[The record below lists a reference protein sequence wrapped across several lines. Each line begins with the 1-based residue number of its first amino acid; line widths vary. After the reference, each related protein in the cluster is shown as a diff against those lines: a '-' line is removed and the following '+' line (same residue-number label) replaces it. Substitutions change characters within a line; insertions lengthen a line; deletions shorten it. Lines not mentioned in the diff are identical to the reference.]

1 VVPAHPSEPAGVIP
15 GYTITDEVYR
25 GRRRIVYRGTR
36 DSDGARVIVKALLDR
51 SGGAESLRREHELIR
66 SLDVDGVPRAI
77 ELIQVDGRAALVLED
92 EGRSRLKTFI
102 PAGGMELGTFLQLGI
117 RLAEVLQG
125 LHDRKVIH
133 KDINPNNILI
143 DPTTGGLTVIDFSI
157 ASRMPAEHQEL
168 RHPNVLEGT
177 IAYLS
182 PEQTGRMNRDID
194 YRTDFYS
201 LGVTFYEML
210 TGRLPFESGDPLEV
224 IHGHIAKTPA
234 APRDLRPDIPPPL
247 SDMVMKLMAKAA
259 EERYRSALGLKA
271 DLSRWRRE
279 WQEGGELGP
288 VEPGRS
294 DPGDRFLVPQRLY
307 GRERQLAQLMA
318 AFDDVGAGPSQ
329 LMLVSGYSGV
339 GKSSLI
345 RELYKPL
352 AGRRGYFISGKFDQ
366 IVRVPYGALLQA
378 FRELVHQLLTEDE
391 AQVAAWRARLTE
403 ALGSGAAVLAELV
416 PEVASLVGPQPPAP
430 ALGAAEAQNRIRL
443 VFQNFLRASA
453 RRDHPL
459 VIFLDDLQWAD
470 GATLNLLEPLLAG
483 SEIES
488 LLLIGAYRDNEV
500 DAAHP
505 LTRVLAELEAAAVVT
520 RRLPLEPLALPDLVH
535 LVRDTLQCGPG
546 DAEPLAGLVF
556 QKTGGNPFFVGQFL
570 KALRDAEL
578 LSFDYSQ
585 ERWTFEIDAIAKAQ
599 MTDNVI
605 DLMTRKIQRLS
616 ADTQRALTLAACIGD
631 PFDQHTLAMV
641 SERAP
646 EATAADLREAIDE
659 GLILPAARHYRAV
672 EPRDSDAGA
681 SGAAYVFLHDRVQQ
695 AAYALIPDERMQIVH
710 LTVGRLLW
718 ARVDAEQA
726 DERVFDVAHHLN
738 LGRDLISDR
747 GERLAL
753 ARLNL
758 VAGRKAKSA
767 TAQEAALAY
776 LTAGLELVT
785 EDLWSSD
792 YELAFALH
800 LEAAECRY
808 HCGHFEAA
816 EQQFTALLQRAET
829 SLDKAKVYR
838 LQSLQYENL
847 SRYAEALASA
857 RECLGL
863 FGVALPESA
872 EERQAALEAEI
883 ASIQS
888 LLGRRPIASLIDL
901 PGMADPEIRMVMNI
915 LTDIWASAYILGGPV
930 LARLISA
937 TMVRLSLVH
946 GNVEESAYG
955 YVTHAIT
962 VGPARGD
969 YLSAYEFGSLAL
981 RVNERFDDHG
991 RRAKIHQQFHAH
1003 VNLWRRP
1010 MATCIPYA
1018 REACRSGLE
1027 SGDFLY
1033 AAYGAAT
1040 EAWPAM
1046 LSTQDLARFVH
1057 DYTPNVALVR
1067 KLKAASF
1074 ADSLKILLNWARAL
1088 QGKTAAPLSL
1098 TDETIDEDE
1107 YVKTYRGNPFFT
1119 TIHAVAKL
1127 QLCYVF
1133 GEYAK
1138 ALDVA
1143 RSARDVVYHL
1153 SGTIWPVEFEFWNG
1167 LTLAANL
1174 TGATEDER
1182 AAWREEMEAARR
1194 SFAIL
1199 AENCPENFLCQ
1210 SLLLSGE
1217 IERVSGRPLAA
1228 VDLYERAIRY
1238 AESTAT
1244 LQHQA
1249 LANELCARF
1258 WLERRHPR
1266 VAEVFAAAA
1275 RRAYA
1280 RWGATG
1286 KVTDLE
1292 RRFGAPPVQPAA
1304 DGARLERAP
1313 LQAADT
1319 AESTT
1324 LAEASSIDLVTVMKA
1339 ARILAGEIEL
1349 ERLLEKLLAIAIEN
1363 AGAERG
1369 ALVLEHDG
1377 APRVHA
1383 QGAGDQVTVQVH
1395 DAPPLIAT
1403 SALPV
1408 VIVNYVR
1415 RTLDS
1420 LVLTDARSD
1429 ERYRHDPYV
1438 LGDQPRSVIATPLVN
1453 QGRLLGV
1460 VYLENNLATGVF
1472 TPERLALIQVVASQ
1486 AAIAIQNAELYAG
1499 LKREVADRT
1508 RMEAAL
1514 RTISEGTAALTGLNF
1529 FRTEARLAAQT
1540 LDTRYALVAEV
1551 SGERKDQV
1559 TTLAFWQDGAFGE
1572 NITYPL
1578 AGTPCEAVI
1587 AGQICHHPR
1596 GIRSLFPKDHDLA
1609 SLQAEGYL
1617 GVPLFGSSGGVVG
1630 HIALIHDRPLVPE
1643 AQDLAVLKI
1652 FASRAGTELERQ
1664 RAEDAMRESQQ
1675 RYSTLAETVP
1685 EVLYTNLPDGS
1696 CDYVSQRFL
1705 DYTGMTTD
1713 AALGY
1718 GWSEAVHPMD
1728 RDRTLVLWEESL
1740 KTGRPFEAEFR
1751 FRRADGEYRWFRA
1764 QSIPMPGS
1772 DGTIVRWFG
1781 VCSDLDDSKRAEE
1794 ALRAALTEVAQLR
1807 DRLQAENVYLLEE
1820 VKQQHGFEE
1829 IVGRSPVLQRVLR
1842 QVEQVA
1848 PTDTSVLITGETG
1861 TGKEL
1866 IARAIH
1872 NLSTRKD
1879 RPMVTVNCGAISAG
1893 LVESELFG
1901 HEKGAFTGA
1910 VTRKIGRFELA
1921 TDGTIFLDEIGD
1933 FSLDLQVK
1941 LLRVLQEGE
1950 LERVGGSRTIKVD
1963 ARVIAATHKDLEGA
1977 VESGQFRADLF
1988 YRLNVFPIRTPALR
2002 ERPEDI
2008 PSLVRYFV
2016 MKYAS
2021 KMGKRIDT
2029 VPKSV
2034 LDTLGAYA
2042 WPGNVRELANVL
2054 ERSVI
2059 ISRGTTLE
2067 LGEWVSLAVEP
2078 VPVRHEPVLQEL
2090 SRQRILEALEET
2102 GWRVSGPR
2110 GAAQRLGLKATTL
2123 EARMKRLGII
2133 RPSAKSQSP

>member
-1 VVPAHPSEPAGVIP
+1 MVPAPSEPTGVVP
-15 GYTITDEVYR
+15 GYTITEEVYR

-36 DSDGARVIVKALLDR
+36 DRDGAPVIVKALLDR
-51 SGGAESLRREHELIR
+51 SGGTESLRREYELIR
-66 SLDVDGVPRAI
+66 SLDLDGVPRAI
-77 ELIQVDGRAALVLED
+77 ELLQTDDRVALVLED
-92 EGRSRLKTFI
+92 AGLTRLRALI
-102 PAGGMELGTFLQLGI
+102 PPGGMDLGTFLALGI
-117 RLAEVLQG
+117 RLAEVLHG

-133 KDINPNNILI
+133 KDINPNNLLV
-143 DPTTGGLTVIDFSI
+143 DAGAGGLALIDFSI

-224 IHGHIAKTPA
+224 IHGHIARTPPS
-234 APRDLRPDIPPPL
+234 PRERRPDIPSPL

-271 DLSRWRRE
+271 DLARWHGE
-279 WQEGGELGP
+279 WEAGRELGS
-288 VEPGRS
+288 VEAGRG

-318 AFDDVGAGPSQ
+318 AFDDVGAGASQ

-339 GKSSLI
+339 GKSSLV

-378 FRELVHQLLTEDE
+378 FRELIQQLLTEDE
-391 AQVAAWRARLTE
+391 VQVAGWRERLTE
-403 ALGSGAAVLAELV
+403 ALGSGAAVLAEVV
-416 PEVASLVGPQPPAP
+416 PEVVSLVGPLPTAP
-430 ALGAAEAQNRIRL
+430 ALGPAEAQNRLRL
-443 VFQNFLRASA
+443 VFQNFLRALA

-470 GATLNLLEPLLAG
+470 GATLNLLEPLLGGADL
-483 SEIES
+483 ES

-505 LTRVLAELEAAAVVT
+505 LTRALAKLEAAGVVT
-520 RRLPLEPLALPDLVH
+520 RRLPLEPLALPDLVE
-535 LVRDTLQCGPG
+535 LVRDTLHCGP
-546 DAEPLAGLVF
+546 DEAEPLAGLVAR
-556 QKTGGNPFFVGQFL
+556 KTGGNPFFVGQFL

-578 LSFDYSQ
+578 LSFDYER
-585 ERWTFEIDAIAKAQ
+585 ERWTFEMDAIAKAG

-616 ADTQRALTLAACIGD
+616 ADTQRALTLAACIGN
-631 PFDQHTLAMV
+631 PFDQHTLAIV
-641 SERAP
+641 SERRA

-659 GLILPAARHYRAV
+659 GLILPAVRHYRAL
-672 EPRDSDAGA
+672 EPPGTTAPGI
-681 SGAAYVFLHDRVQQ
+681 AYAFLHDRVQQ
-695 AAYALIPDERMQIVH
+695 AAYALIPGERKQAVH

-718 ARVDAEQA
+718 PSVDAEQA

-738 LGRDLISDR
+738 LGRDLIADPA
-747 GERLAL
+747 ERLAL

-758 VAGRKAKSA
+758 LAGQKAKSA
-767 TAQEAALAY
+767 TAQEAALGY
-776 LTAGLELVT
+776 LTAGLGLVS
-785 EDLWSSD
+785 EALWSSD
-792 YELAFALH
+792 YDLAFALH
-800 LEAAECRY
+800 LEAAECQY
-808 HCGHFEAA
+808 HCGNFAAA
-816 EQQFTALLQRAET
+816 EEQFAMLLQRAAT

-838 LQSLQYENL
+838 LRSLQYENL
-847 SRYAEALASA
+847 SRYADALASA

-863 FGVALPESA
+863 FGLSLPDSA
-872 EERQAALEAEI
+872 EERQAALEEEI

-888 LLGRRPIASLIDL
+888 LLGGRPIASLVDL
-901 PGMADPEIRMVMNI
+901 PGMTDPEIRMVMNI

-981 RVNERFDDHG
+981 RVNERFDDHR

-1010 MATCIPYA
+1010 MATCIPHA

-1046 LSTQDLARFVH
+1046 ASTQDLARFVH

-1067 KLKAASF
+1067 KLKAAAF

-1088 QGKTAAPLSL
+1088 QGKTSAPLSL
-1098 TDETIDEDE
+1098 TDDAIDEAE
-1107 YVKTYRGNPFFT
+1107 YVETYRGNPFFT
-1119 TIHAVAKL
+1119 TIHAVVKL
-1127 QLCYVF
+1127 QLHYVF
-1133 GEYAK
+1133 GEFAK
-1138 ALDVA
+1138 ALDIA
-1143 RSARDVVYHL
+1143 RAARDVVYHL

-1167 LTLAANL
+1167 LTLAANHADA
-1174 TGATEDER
+1174 GEEER
-1182 AAWREEMEAARR
+1182 SDWLAEMEAARG
-1194 SFAIL
+1194 SLATL

-1228 VDLYERAIRY
+1228 LDLYERAIGY
-1238 AESTAT
+1238 AESTAM

-1258 WLERRHPR
+1258 WLERKQPQ
-1266 VAEVFAAAA
+1266 VAEVFVAAA

-1280 RWGATG
+1280 RWGATA
-1286 KVTDLE
+1286 KVADLE

-1304 DGARLERAP
+1304 D
-1313 LQAADT
+1313 T

-1324 LAEASSIDLVTVMKA
+1324 LAEISSIDLVTVMKA

-1383 QGAGDQVTVQVH
+1383 QGAGDLVTVQVH
-1395 DAPPLIAT
+1395 DAPPLTAT
-1403 SALPV
+1403 DALPV

-1420 LVLTDARSD
+1420 LVLADARSD

-1438 LGDQPRSVIATPLVN
+1438 LKRQPRSVIATPLVN

-1514 RTISEGTAALTGLNF
+1514 RTISEGTAALTGLSF
-1529 FRTEARLAAQT
+1529 FRSVARLAAQT

-1551 SGERKDQV
+1551 SGERKDRV
-1559 TTLAFWQDGAFGE
+1559 TTLAYWQDGAFGE
-1572 NITYPL
+1572 NISYPL

-1587 AGQICHHPR
+1587 AGQICHHPH
-1596 GIRSLFPKDHDLA
+1596 GIRSLFPRDHDLA
-1609 SLQAEGYL
+1609 ILHAEGYL
-1617 GVPLFGSSGGVVG
+1617 GVPLFGSSGEVVG

-1643 AQDLAVLKI
+1643 PQDLALLKI

-1664 RAEDAMRESQQ
+1664 RAEDAMRESQL

-1705 DYTGMTTD
+1705 DYTGMTSD

-1728 RDRTLVLWEESL
+1728 RDRTLALWEESL
-1740 KTGRPFEAEFR
+1740 NARGRPFEAEYR

-1764 QSIPMPGS
+1764 QSVPMPGA

-1794 ALRAALTEVAQLR
+1794 ALRGALTEVAQLR

-1872 NLSTRKD
+1872 NLSARKD

-1910 VTRKIGRFELA
+1910 VNRKIGRFELA

-1933 FSLDLQVK
+1933 LSLDLQVK

-1963 ARVIAATHKDLEGA
+1963 ARVIAATHKDLETA

-2067 LGEWVSLAVEP
+2067 LGEWVTLAVEP
-2078 VPVRHEPVLQEL
+2078 VPVRHEPAVKEL
-2090 SRQRILEALEET
+2090 TRQRILEALEAT

-2123 EARMKRLGII
+2123 EARMKRLGIT
-2133 RPSAKSQSP
+2133 RPSAKSQSS